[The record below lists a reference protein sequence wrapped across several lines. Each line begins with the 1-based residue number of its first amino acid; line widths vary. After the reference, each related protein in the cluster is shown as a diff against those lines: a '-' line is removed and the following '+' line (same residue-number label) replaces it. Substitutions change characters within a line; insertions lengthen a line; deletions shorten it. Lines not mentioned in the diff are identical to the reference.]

1 MGLKVEVKITVGSEG
16 SIPHTGTL
24 ESEDDGD
31 EMFLSALIMDWSW
44 ESDLWDRINAE
55 CGTDLDEYE
64 GVWIES
70 TNLLIAARIIREDL
84 VADVGLPAEYVTF
97 LLEAPDML
105 ERCAHRHVRVMF
117 SL

>member
-1 MGLKVEVKITVGSEG
+1 VMVKVTIGGEG

-24 ESEDDGD
+24 ESEDNCD
-31 EMFLSALIMDWSW
+31 EIFLSPLIMEWSW
-44 ESDLWDRINAE
+44 ESDLWNRINAE
-55 CGTDLDEYE
+55 CHTDLDEYE
-64 GVWIES
+64 GVWLDS

-84 VADVGLPAEYVTF
+84 DENAGIPTEYVKF

-105 ERCAHRHVRVMF
+105 ERCATRHVRVMF